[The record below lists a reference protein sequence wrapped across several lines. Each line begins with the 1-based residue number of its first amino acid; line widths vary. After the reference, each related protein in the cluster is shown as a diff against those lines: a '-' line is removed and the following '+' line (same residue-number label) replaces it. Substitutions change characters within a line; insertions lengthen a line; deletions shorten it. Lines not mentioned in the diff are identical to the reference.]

1 MRAWFPVMYQGRRH
15 GEMHV
20 CLERLDFSP
29 EATRAQLEAE
39 GRKALGA
46 GAAAQAAEPH
56 NALMLVVDQA
66 RGLLSQ
72 DSGRDGDE
80 SDPYVVIEVGN
91 SRNKV
96 STSVKQ
102 DTLEPQWNEA
112 FLIPANRGDDKV
124 TIRVYNKNMMRDS
137 LLGCALLPVSDFLPK
152 STGGAAVDDLNKVEM
167 RHWVKLR
174 SKDGVTADKP
184 RGEVLLRGTWRIED
198 EDDVPS
204 KARAANATD
213 GVLEAS
219 GGEVE
224 NAPTS
229 ADKKLSEDEQ
239 KDKDEK
245 EAAERKRLMDVSFV
259 DGDYQVQVHVIEAR
273 NLKGED
279 VNGSADPVVYAE
291 VLGQKKHTK
300 AFSNR
305 TSAVWDETLFFNF
318 SNLEKEQIE
327 EAMVT
332 VSVYDADTFSRD
344 DLIGS
349 YSFDASYVYFQKHH
363 EVHNQWVGITDPTNA
378 DDTGVQGYLKLSV
391 AVLGPGEKRHQYD
404 AKEEAEMAA
413 KEKQQGVQ
421 SMLLMPPQIER
432 QLKFL
437 VITIHAADNLP
448 AMDADTIFSKAGIDA
463 YVEAVFGS
471 MPAVRT
477 RFKTIKGPSGTLKA
491 SFDTELWMPVL
502 TPTMTNK
509 IELSLWDYDRLAKN
523 DRVGTIFLKYNAIEK
538 YGRPPVWMPV
548 YGAPNG
554 VDFGNVKNYMNRYP
568 GSASNFRG
576 RLLVSAKV
584 VSDRDTIKDE
594 KEEVKTKVAA
604 PLPPRLSPPMRRLV
618 LRALIVSGSELPR
631 FKRDVGVNTGIIS
644 GDLGIEVCCGQYSV
658 HSQRQKNYKGVC
670 HWAALEEIQIQIPAD
685 KAYVPDTFVYL
696 YRGDI
701 TKGKHTR
708 VAFARI
714 PTAGLEE
721 QGFNVE
727 PWWQALQE
735 DKAINALSDDENPGS
750 ILIKLGVGTVEHAS
764 DNPWETDLE
773 ALSDLTPY
781 QLRVHVYQGRNLPAA
796 DDNASLDPYLR
807 INMNGEEQDTSIKTM
822 STAPAWYETIQ
833 MDLMLPPLQYA
844 PQVLIQLW
852 DWDSF
857 SKNDQISSLRFD
869 LNDDNCIR
877 CSTHDLPPVLP
888 DPEWYALTTVG
899 REKEGPQGHVLLNF
913 QLITK
918 EDAKQVVPSIPQTI
932 QPEYEDWF
940 CEITVLGLRS
950 VEPYAFM
957 APQNPYIE
965 FDVGQRKHS
974 TEVKKTA
981 TSNKPTGSDPNFCE
995 RIVLP
1000 VRVSSNPIFAPSLN
1014 MKVYD
1019 SRLGGFSTPLLG
1031 TAAIPLENKIP
1042 GSESYQPPQGAAM
1055 SENIFGMDAED
1066 ATRESDALLEAAGV
1080 DVVGDDEQIPL
1091 LGDVD
1096 GSVSESL
1103 HSSAGVGHRGIG
1115 APSADP
1121 ATASGSEDPTTAIER
1136 NRAKLAAARDRRPSA
1151 AIASS
1156 EPGLDAGFDPEVGG
1170 GKPAQTET
1178 SDQQLAQ
1185 PAPGPISDTDGA
1197 AVNTTTAGQA
1207 KPDDEF
1213 GMEEDRADLEFVRPV
1228 APDGLNYGLKS
1239 MDAGEGEL
1247 DEKKKAYLDKR
1258 RVYDCGLET
1267 VFGTAPFETYP
1278 IWRGQAFGRG
1288 QVFGFSLPS
1297 TLKKVGFFKGLIR
1310 LTKEPEE
1317 AGDNPHVDLKML
1329 MAPRS
1334 YSIRVYV
1341 LNGFGIQPM
1350 DSNGFSDPYITVSLG
1365 KELISD
1371 RKNYLP
1377 ETTEPKFYRR
1387 FDITTKLPG
1396 PSRLELAV
1404 WDYDMISFDDRI
1416 GSTIIDLEDRVFEK
1430 RWHAIGQEHATGER
1444 FAPKPLEERTLWSP
1458 TSTTSQGTIRTWID
1472 IIKANDAVKFAPID
1486 ITLPPPEEFEVRV
1499 IVWKTRGVRSADTA
1513 TDQNDL
1519 YIKSWLEGCKPQS
1532 TDIHWR
1538 CKKGKG
1544 SFNWRMKF
1552 KTEWPN
1558 KFPYLT
1564 FQMWDQDI
1572 FKWSD
1577 VIAESTILDIS
1588 KSLAEA
1594 FRTGNAVHVFPPN
1607 KKSKPVAAGESGKSK
1622 DDGFG
1627 GAESMVDTTTDAHQ
1641 AKPSDVDVATAG
1653 AAAGV
1658 GGEDGN
1664 PGEQRT
1670 FEVKNP
1676 VHRVASVAPQEG
1688 PDLDYESDEDED
1700 IDEVGGVSTSAPKVK
1715 AADDAADGVAEDA
1728 KSAKELQK
1736 EADEKEA
1743 KESVASLKKLAG
1755 LEDDVHPEN
1764 AAWLKMYTEYKDGK
1778 MCREF
1783 AGQVLIS
1790 VEVVPKIVA
1799 EEAPV
1804 GLGRSEPNIN
1814 PQLPDPVGRMK
1825 FSLNPFYLLNEI
1837 MGPALCRKVFMT
1849 CLFIGIIA
1857 LLIWGGPFLS
1867 VVFQLV
1873 SILPRTGQ
1881 IVVWSLLFLIF
1892 CVPCIWYNIKA
1903 SCETSDMSSDSQAT
1917 ELDPDLADP
1926 EESKPLLPK
1935 EADAK

>member
-1 MRAWFPVMYQGRRH
+1 MYQGRRH

-20 CLERLDFSP
+20 CLERLDFTP
-29 EATRAQLEAE
+29 EATRAELEAA

-46 GAAAQAAEPH
+46 GAAAEAADPH
-56 NALMLVVDQA
+56 NTLMVVVDQA

-80 SDPYVVIEVGN
+80 SDPYVVLEVGN

-112 FLIPANRGDDKV
+112 FLIPTNRADDKLTV
-124 TIRVYNKNMMRDS
+124 RVYNKNMMRDS
-137 LLGCALLPVSDFLPK
+137 LLGCAYVPVSDFLPK
-152 STGGAAVDDLNKVEM
+152 SSGGAAVDDLNKVEV
-167 RHWVKLR
+167 RHWIKLR
-174 SKDGVTADKP
+174 AKDGVTADKP
-184 RGEVLLRGTWRIED
+184 RGELLLRGTWRIE
-198 EDDVPS
+198 EPDDVPL
-204 KARAANATD
+204 KARAANAAD

-229 ADKKLSEDEQ
+229 SDAKLSEDEQ
-239 KDKDEK
+239 REKDEK

-259 DGDYQVQVHVIEAR
+259 DGDYQIQVHVIEAR

-318 SNLEKEQIE
+318 SKLEKEQIE

-404 AKEEAEMAA
+404 PKEEAEMAA

-448 AMDADTIFSKAGIDA
+448 AMDSDTIFSKAGIDA

-477 RFKTIKGPSGTLKA
+477 RYKTIKGESGKLKA
-491 SFDTELWMPVL
+491 NFDTELWMPVL

-509 IELSLWDYDRLAKN
+509 IELTLWDYDRLAKN
-523 DRVGTIFLKYNAIEK
+523 DRVGTIFLKFNTIEK
-538 YGRPPVWMPV
+538 HGRPPVWMPV

-584 VSDRDTIKDE
+584 VSDRETIKDE

-618 LRALIVSGSELPR
+618 LRALVVSGSELPR
-631 FKRDVGVNTGIIS
+631 FKRDVRVNTGIIS

-658 HSQRQKNYKGVC
+658 HTSRQKNFRGVC
-670 HWAALEEIQIQIPAD
+670 QWAALEEVQIQIPAD
-685 KAYVPDTFVYL
+685 KAFVPDTFVYL

-708 VAFARI
+708 VAYARLK
-714 PTAGLEE
+714 TAALEE

-727 PWWQALQE
+727 PWWQPLQE

-750 ILIKLGVGTVEHAS
+750 VLIKLGVGTVESAS

-796 DDNASLDPYLR
+796 DDNASLDPFLR

-857 SKNDQISSLRFD
+857 SKNDQISSMRFD
-869 LNDDNCIR
+869 LNDDSCIR

-888 DPEWYALTTVG
+888 DPEWYSLTTVG
-899 REKEGPQGHVLLNF
+899 REKEGPQGHILMNF

-918 EDAKQVVPSIPQTI
+918 EDAKQRVPVIPPTI
-932 QPEYEDWF
+932 QPEYEDWY

-981 TSNKPTGSDPNFCE
+981 TSNKPSGSDPNFCE
-995 RIVLP
+995 RVVLP
-1000 VRVSSNPIFAPSLN
+1000 VRVPTNPIFAPSLN

-1031 TAAIPLENKIP
+1031 TASIPLENKIP
-1042 GSESYQPPQGAAM
+1042 GSDSYQPPQGAAM
-1055 SENIFGMDAED
+1055 SENIFSMDAED

-1080 DVVGDDEQIPL
+1080 DIGGEDEEETAPL
-1091 LGDVD
+1091 LSDAA
-1096 GSVSESL
+1096 STSL
-1103 HSSAGVGHRGIG
+1103 HSASIAGSQRGVG

-1121 ATASGSEDPTTAIER
+1121 ATASGGEDPSAAIER
-1136 NRAKLAAARDRRPSA
+1136 NRAKLAAARERNAAAASVQEDTIDSA
-1151 AIASS
+1151 GD
-1156 EPGLDAGFDPEVGG
+1156 PGVGG
-1170 GKPAQTET
+1170 GKASGVDADAAEQA
-1178 SDQQLAQ
+1178 LAQ
-1185 PAPGPISDTDGA
+1185 PKAEPVSDTQA
-1197 AVNTTTAGQA
+1197 AELASVGQA
-1207 KPDDEF
+1207 KPIDALDGMVDE
-1213 GMEEDRADLEFVRPV
+1213 ASTAAEFVRPV

-1247 DEKKKAYLDKR
+1247 DEKKKGYLDKR

-1310 LTKEPEE
+1310 LMREPEE
-1317 AGDNPHVDLKML
+1317 AGENPHVDLKML

-1334 YSIRVYV
+1334 YQIRVYV

-1350 DSNGFSDPYITVSLG
+1350 DSNGFSDPYMTVSLG

-1377 ETTEPKFYRR
+1377 KTTEPKFYRR
-1387 FDITTKLPG
+1387 FDITTRLPG

-1404 WDYDMISFDDRI
+1404 WDYDLISFDDRI

-1430 RWHAIGQEHATGER
+1430 RWHAIGKESETATR

-1499 IVWKTRGVRSADTA
+1499 IVWKTRGVKSADTA

-1519 YIKSWLEGCKPQS
+1519 YIKAWLEGCKPQS

-1594 FRTGNAVHVFPPN
+1594 FRTGSAVHVFPPN
-1607 KKSKPVAAGESGKSK
+1607 KKSKPKDEEKSTGQNK
-1622 DDGFG
+1622 DSFG
-1627 GAESMVDTTTDAHQ
+1627 GAESMVATTDDAHK
-1641 AKPSDVDVATAG
+1641 AKASDPDIATAG

-1658 GGEDGN
+1658 GGEDGDPHSGGTFVVNN
-1664 PGEQRT
+1664 PI
-1670 FEVKNP
+1670 KP
-1676 VHRVASVAPQEG
+1676 SSVLPG
-1688 PDLDYESDEDED
+1688 DVDSVDYISDEDED
-1700 IDEVGGVSTSAPKVK
+1700 IDAVGGVSTSAPKVK
-1715 AADDAADGVAEDA
+1715 SDGGDEEDETDA
-1728 KSAKELQK
+1728 KTAKQLQK
-1736 EADEKEA
+1736 EADEQEA
-1743 KESVASLKKLAG
+1743 KESVKNLKKLAG
-1755 LEDDVHPEN
+1755 LDDDVHPEN

-1790 VEVVPKIVA
+1790 VEIVPKVVA

-1849 CLFIGIIA
+1849 CLFIGLIA

-1867 VVFQLV
+1867 VVFELV

-1881 IVVWSLLFLIF
+1881 IIVWSLLFVIF

-1903 SCETSDMSSDSQAT
+1903 SCESSDMSSDSQAT
-1917 ELDPDLADP
+1917 ELDPELADP
-1926 EESKPLLPK
+1926 EEAKPLLPK
-1935 EADAK
+1935 EPDTNAKNAV